1 MIVTTLQVW
10 PYSFRALYKQ
20 QEFFFLGTLEHMNS
34 QTHQNFL
41 SRHSNG
47 KSYIS
52 DCALLFQNL
61 HPRHKQWRIEWGAID
76 SWQGSCGLLLCRVVE
91 CVQWQYDIDL
101 IACIYRLHCV
111 CITMYYIDLTLW
123 YGSVH
128 IHIYEKIIP
137 RCLHHMEYHIHPIIH
152 DHNLLNDL
160 KAGLSAITESLAAVK
175 TESLWFF
182 WNLSP
187 LTVSFLCVLRTWDSW
202 EFMYIYTIMYI
213 MYIYILIILR
223 MINS

>member
-1 MIVTTLQVW
+1 MTFFAIRRLPEGKWSVLGGAVKAKQASESHDRNDFAGMALLLQSPLQTARV
-10 PYSFRALYKQ
+10 
-20 QEFFFLGTLEHMNS
+20 FFLRTLEHMNS

-61 HPRHKQWRIEWGAID
+61 HPRHEQWRIEWGAID

-123 YGSVH
+123 YV
-128 IHIYEKIIP
+128 
-137 RCLHHMEYHIHPIIH
+137 
-152 DHNLLNDL
+152 
-160 KAGLSAITESLAAVK
+160 SAHT
-175 TESLWFF
+175 
-182 WNLSP
+182 
-187 LTVSFLCVLRTWDSW
+187 
-202 EFMYIYTIMYI
+202 
-213 MYIYILIILR
+213 YIYIWKNHTQ
-223 MINS
+223 MFTSYGVPYPPHNSRP